1 MQSNPMQ
8 PYQTQYYIERLVYFP
23 MRNFHPMPLRP
34 YTFSATH
41 EAVETICNRLNQS
54 RNGKITSDMLSGV
67 TSGVIQPSSIP
78 YTSMINND
86 FVGTRR
92 YLFMMK
98 VRHTDYT
105 GIEIKTYLFGYTEFD
120 GITPNG
126 AMDTNMTH
134 YINNVV
140 ETAVQVFDTPLGIQ
154 KTEKLLRFY
163 NAIYYSGGATGM
175 SLFTQRPT
183 DVYSAVQST
192 DIRNLLGN
200 EYTVQTTANTITPF
214 SNNIVGST
222 VENNISTEYLSRLLT
237 SGLHANKAKEIHV
250 NSYSIENQDDGD
262 RFFNEASINE
272 TPFVRYLSKIG
283 GYRSTVTNFTMG
295 NLMLMDNTIYD
306 RFEVYNLTNDFTSP
320 VISST
325 PEVGEYWGGQDIV
338 TVKAYSIIENCVA
351 MATKYGFTKLSFSAS
366 NMEGPTRDL
375 RIGITSFNSFLS
387 VGEQDFNY
395 LLEIFKDR
403 FNIEIFM
410 NETNC
415 GVTPMSMECHVD
427 LLGASKIF
435 LQYSGY
441 PGTWYTV
448 PTFASSLY
456 APVITLSQDSLD
468 NAAVEVS
475 NILSTVMDAQPKY
488 AF

>member
-1 MQSNPMQ
+1 MQSL
-8 PYQTQYYIERLVYFP
+8 QTQFYMERLVYFP
-23 MRNFHPMPLRP
+23 MRNFHPQPLRP
-34 YTFSATH
+34 YSFNATH
-41 EAVETICNRLNQS
+41 EAIDAITNRMAQA
-54 RNGKITSDMLSGV
+54 RTGKITSDMLSGV
-67 TSGVIQPSSIP
+67 TSGIIQPSAVP
-78 YTSMINND
+78 YASLVNND

-92 YLFMMK
+92 FLFMMK
-98 VRHTDYT
+98 IRHSDYT
-105 GIEIKTYLFGYTEFD
+105 GVEIKTYLFGYTEFD

-126 AMDTNMTH
+126 HIDVNMTH

-140 ETAVQVFDTPLGIQ
+140 ETAVQVFDTPLGVQ

-163 NAIYYSGGATGM
+163 NTIYYNGGNNGM

-183 DVYSAVQST
+183 DLYQTAQGH
-192 DIRNLLGN
+192 DIRNLLGSD
-200 EYTVQTTANTITPF
+200 YTVNTTTNMITPF

-237 SGLHANKAKEIHV
+237 SGLHATKARDIHV
-250 NSYSIENQDDGD
+250 NSYSIGD
-262 RFFNEASINE
+262 EDHSSRFFQEASINE
-272 TPFVRYLSKIG
+272 TPFIRYLSKVAG
-283 GYRSTVTNFTMG
+283 FRTTVPTFNMG
-295 NLMLMDNTIYD
+295 NLMTIDNTIYD
-306 RFEVYNLTNDFTSP
+306 RFEMFNLTNDFSSP
-320 VISST
+320 ILSAT

-338 TVKAYSIIENCVA
+338 TVKAYSLIENVVA

-366 NMEGPTRDL
+366 NMDGPTRDL
-375 RIGITSFNSFLS
+375 RIGITNFNSFLS

-415 GVTPMSMECHVD
+415 GVVPMAVECHVD
-427 LLGASKIF
+427 LLGASKIY
-435 LQYSGY
+435 LQYAGY
-441 PGTWYTV
+441 PGVWYTI

-456 APVITLSQDSLD
+456 SPVITLGQDSLD
-468 NAAVEVS
+468 AAAMEVS
-475 NILSTVMDAQPKY
+475 NVLSTVLEAEPKY